1 MQQLAPFIGEWSVDA
16 VFPGAP
22 PGPGVPARTTF
33 EWLFD
38 GRYVLQRA
46 EIELAEAPDVLAV
59 IRPDPASGGYV
70 QHYFDSRGVVREYAM
85 TFDGRV
91 WTLRRDAPDASPL
104 DFRQCFTGT
113 FEDDARTIRGP
124 WERTGDD
131 GEWLHDFDLIYA
143 KVG

>member
-1 MQQLAPFIGEWSVDA
+1 MQPLTPLIGEWSVDA

-22 PGPGVPARTTF
+22 PGPAPPARTTF
-33 EWLFD
+33 EWLLD

-59 IRPDPASGGYV
+59 IRPDAASGGYV

-85 TFDGRV
+85 SFDGRA
-91 WTLRRDAPDASPL
+91 WSLRRDAPDVSPL
-104 DFRQCFTGT
+104 HFRQRFTGT
-113 FEDDARTIRGP
+113 VEDDGRTIRGA
-124 WERTGDD
+124 WERTADD
-131 GEWLHDFDLIYA
+131 GAWRHDFELIYT